1 MSGSEELSDGAQRLI
16 KEIDKEI
23 DEVKYFM
30 DEIEEMIESQD
41 YTEMEKA
48 NKRAMK
54 IIAKLS
60 DLISQTEELKI
71 ERGLSPRTV
80 RQWRKDNKSK
90 YAVFVS
96 DNERLRKCLDDRKEE
111 ITRRKEDLK
120 REQQLEDER
129 RLYVLR
135 TKQQEY

>member
-1 MSGSEELSDGAQRLI
+1 
-16 KEIDKEI
+16 
-23 DEVKYFM
+23 
-30 DEIEEMIESQD
+30 
-41 YTEMEKA
+41 
-48 NKRAMK
+48 MK

-80 RQWRKDNKSK
+80 RQWRKDIKSK
-90 YAVFVS
+90 YAASVS
-96 DNERLRKCLDDRKEE
+96 ENERLRKCLDDREEE
-111 ITRRKEDLK
+111 ITRQKEDLK

-135 TKQQEY
+135 EKQQEHERELWKEKLEAELLVAEKKLEMEKTAVSSTTKLKLKMNTVQGYCWRLVKI